1 MTAMELQQWRE
12 NFIEKY
18 LNKMD
23 SLETMAKLE
32 KYAKRIMTKKTITL
46 SPIAY
51 SLEEANQEIDQAE
64 KELHERKGINETGML
79 QFFAKKENPRP
90 CVVHSQ
96 EEMIAAIRE
105 SEEAIERGEYITDEE
120 LSEEI
125 KTWWK

>member
-1 MTAMELQQWRE
+1 MTAMELQQWKK
-12 NFIEKY
+12 NFVEDY
-18 LNKMD
+18 LD
-23 SLETMAKLE
+23 EIDDLEVLE
-32 KYAKRIMTKKTITL
+32 KIKKYVKRVM
-46 SPIAY
+46 P
-51 SLEEANQEIDQAE
+51 
-64 KELHERKGINETGML
+64 
-79 QFFAKKENPRP
+79 KKENPRP

>member
-1 MTAMELQQWRE
+1 MTAMELQQWKQ
-12 NFIEKY
+12 NFVEDY
-18 LNKMD
+18 LD
-23 SLETMAKLE
+23 EIDDLEVLE
-32 KYAKRIMTKKTITL
+32 KIKKYVKRVM
-46 SPIAY
+46 PN

-64 KELHERKGINETGML
+64 KELHEGKGINETGML